1 MSFCVFKCASAFV
14 LFSFSVVISG
24 GPMSLISCLIMSSIS
39 GDEEMILIY
48 DNIDHGMSDYNQRQ

>member
-1 MSFCVFKCASAFV
+1 M